1 MQAINIIKEI
11 FIKFYEYLFQLVTI
25 NLFSFLILLLPFS
38 LLGISSVYFVL
49 FLSIFI
55 SAILAGPVILSGMD
69 YINKILNRED
79 VGIKGFLA
87 GIKVNFLKGVS
98 SFFFMLVTY
107 LVILL
112 DIYFFMQRS
121 DNFLMMVIGIMF
133 FYILIFFSLF
143 QFYFWPLRVMKEL
156 RFFDAVK
163 QAFLLVMDNF
173 LVTFL
178 LFIFILIIII
188 IIIIISLYV
197 PFIMPFFFITFLS
210 LTSVI
215 LTRTILEK
223 YKEQE

>member
-69 YINKILNRED
+69 YINKTFNRED
-79 VGIKGFLA
+79 TSIKGFFI
-87 GIKVNFLKGVS
+87 GIKDNFLKGLTT
-98 SFFFMLVTY
+98 FLFTIVTY

-188 IIIIISLYV
+188 ISLYV

>member
-1 MQAINIIKEI
+1 LQAINIIKEI

-25 NLFSFLILLLPFS
+25 NLFSFLILLLSFS
-38 LLGISSVYFVL
+38 LLAISSVYFVL
-49 FLSIFI
+49 FLSILI
-55 SAILAGPVILSGMD
+55 SLTLAGPVILSGMD

-143 QFYFWPLRVMKEL
+143 QFYFWPLRVVKDIN
-156 RFFDAVK
+156 FSDAVK

-178 LFIFILIIII
+178 IFVFVLLIIIL
-188 IIIIISLYV
+188 SFML

-210 LTSVI
+210 LTFSL
-215 LTRTILEK
+215 LTRTILEN